1 MQIIIELGM
10 MRRLFWNHCLLNN
23 NTQEPLNPFQLIE
36 EMKQTLGINLVK
48 SNSSNGES
56 NAGVSEYI
64 FVKDSDWTKSEK
76 ELQLMS
82 FLDQNGIFQIN
93 LGAALKDYYIGS

>member
-1 MQIIIELGM
+1 MQIIIELGT
-10 MRRLFWNHCLLNN
+10 MRRISWSHCLLNN

-36 EMKQTLGINLVK
+36 EMKQTVGTHLVK

-56 NAGVSEYI
+56 NAGVAEYI
-64 FVKDSDWTKSEK
+64 FIKDNDWGKSER
-76 ELQLMS
+76 ELHMMN
-82 FLDQNGIFQIN
+82 FLDENGIFQIN